1 MTTESTSRGRSA
13 LAVSAVFTT
22 LATMLVLIR
31 IYTRAIMVKQ
41 MGADDYAIIASL
53 VRNLSPSACWCADK
67 LTLPL
72 DIRMGLLRVI
82 RRRSV

>member
-1 MTTESTSRGRSA
+1 
-13 LAVSAVFTT
+13 
-22 LATMLVLIR
+22 
-31 IYTRAIMVKQ
+31 MVKQ